1 MAEAE
6 FKLSADDKDLITA
19 FVRATK
25 HSQELDQALAAAGK
39 NTKKSGD
46 EASKSVMGIGDAAK
60 QGAVEL
66 AKMATA
72 GLTIQTAMATAK
84 HEATVSLA
92 EIERSVDRLL
102 EKENLLRS
110 GARGGLTAGGTPIPA
125 ALRQGIKDA
134 TASGGIGEKQ
144 MTELMVAMQGANT
157 SLKGDVLKFAP
168 ALKKAEGMVDLP
180 SFAVGMA
187 QLQQVLP
194 ELAPEDLADATM
206 QIGGNVGGFDKM
218 GEFLGKMKQLKEM
231 GVSGESAV
239 DLAQR
244 AVASD
249 QGSKMFSRFTEA
261 MTPGGSELDQA
272 ATKAAT
278 VRAGGVYTP
287 VYNSQDKLG
296 GLTGQARADAI
307 LRNPNAVMDAGDA
320 AKFHAAMNEGL
331 AEGGFSVA
339 GVRGRDLLGE
349 REAAY
354 MADPIFAGE
363 RYSTELARRKERATS
378 ANELQNL
385 VFRNAQEGMVADMVE
400 QGYAEDSL
408 AVKTKV
414 GLSTASFLLGD
425 ALGLSPDPNAP
436 DPFANQG
443 NGAQELKDQFSKDMK
458 TLCDVMRDTNKL
470 MAKQLNGTKII
481 GNPK

>member
-1 MAEAE
+1 
-6 FKLSADDKDLITA
+6 
-19 FVRATK
+19 
-25 HSQELDQALAAAGK
+25 
-39 NTKKSGD
+39 
-46 EASKSVMGIGDAAK
+46 
-60 QGAVEL
+60 
-66 AKMATA
+66 
-72 GLTIQTAMATAK
+72 
-84 HEATVSLA
+84 
-92 EIERSVDRLL
+92 
-102 EKENLLRS
+102 
-110 GARGGLTAGGTPIPA
+110 
-125 ALRQGIKDA
+125 
-134 TASGGIGEKQ
+134 
-144 MTELMVAMQGANT
+144 
-157 SLKGDVLKFAP
+157 
-168 ALKKAEGMVDLP
+168 MVDLP

-194 ELAPEDLADATM
+194 ELTPEDLADATM

-331 AEGGFSVA
+331 AEV
-339 GVRGRDLLGE
+339 
-349 REAAY
+349 
-354 MADPIFAGE
+354 
-363 RYSTELARRKERATS
+363 
-378 ANELQNL
+378 
-385 VFRNAQEGMVADMVE
+385 
-400 QGYAEDSL
+400 
-408 AVKTKV
+408 
-414 GLSTASFLLGD
+414 
-425 ALGLSPDPNAP
+425 
-436 DPFANQG
+436 
-443 NGAQELKDQFSKDMK
+443 
-458 TLCDVMRDTNKL
+458 
-470 MAKQLNGTKII
+470 
-481 GNPK
+481 

>member
-1 MAEAE
+1 MAAIGGITFDSLTLAGDGVSALGEMLEAVTRPGVDR
-6 FKLSADDKDLITA
+6 KAYLKTGKRPGPSVYVSRHGYST
-19 FVRATK
+19 
-25 HSQELDQALAAAGK
+25 AGK

-72 GLTIQTAMATAK
+72 GLTIQQAMAVAK
-84 HEATVSLA
+84 SEIAVSLA
-92 EIERSVDRLL
+92 EIEKSVDRLL

-218 GEFLGKMKQLKEM
+218 
-231 GVSGESAV
+231 VS
-239 DLAQR
+239 
-244 AVASD
+244 
-249 QGSKMFSRFTEA
+249 
-261 MTPGGSELDQA
+261 
-272 ATKAAT
+272 
-278 VRAGGVYTP
+278 
-287 VYNSQDKLG
+287 
-296 GLTGQARADAI
+296 
-307 LRNPNAVMDAGDA
+307 
-320 AKFHAAMNEGL
+320 
-331 AEGGFSVA
+331 
-339 GVRGRDLLGE
+339 
-349 REAAY
+349 
-354 MADPIFAGE
+354 
-363 RYSTELARRKERATS
+363 
-378 ANELQNL
+378 
-385 VFRNAQEGMVADMVE
+385 
-400 QGYAEDSL
+400 
-408 AVKTKV
+408 
-414 GLSTASFLLGD
+414 
-425 ALGLSPDPNAP
+425 
-436 DPFANQG
+436 
-443 NGAQELKDQFSKDMK
+443 
-458 TLCDVMRDTNKL
+458 
-470 MAKQLNGTKII
+470 
-481 GNPK
+481 